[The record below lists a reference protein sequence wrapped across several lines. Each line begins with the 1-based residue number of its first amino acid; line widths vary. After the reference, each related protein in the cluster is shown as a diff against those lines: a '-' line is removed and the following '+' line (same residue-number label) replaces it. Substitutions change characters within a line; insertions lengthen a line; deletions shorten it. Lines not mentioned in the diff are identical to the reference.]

1 MSFSFLAFF
10 ASAEQALASAFTV
23 AKPIIA
29 LAEQAAPIVEAFV
42 PSITPVVV
50 AVEAGAASIVA
61 IAPNAV
67 KDAMSVIAAG
77 KAAYEDLAPSLLALE
92 TSLSKLFHMTVMP
105 GGQTIVLNAKTSAAT
120 AAVPVAPVKVLS

>member
-1 MSFSFLAFF
+1 MSFSFSAFF
-10 ASAEQALASAFTV
+10 AAAESALASAFTV

-29 LAEQAAPIVEAFV
+29 LAEQAAPIVETFV

-50 AVEAGAASIVA
+50 AVEAGVASIVA

-67 KDAMSVIAAG
+67 NDAMSVIAAG
-77 KAAYEDLAPSLLALE
+77 KAAYDDLAPSLLDLE

-120 AAVPVAPVKVLS
+120 AAVHAVPVKALS